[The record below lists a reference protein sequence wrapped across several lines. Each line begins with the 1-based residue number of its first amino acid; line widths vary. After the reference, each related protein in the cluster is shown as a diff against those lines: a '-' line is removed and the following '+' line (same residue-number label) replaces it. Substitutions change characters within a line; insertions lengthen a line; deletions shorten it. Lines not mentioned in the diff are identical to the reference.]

1 MVSAPRMRPGP
12 TVPGRVGRGRWSGDT
27 RWKDHIVGRPILVVS
42 ASTGTGHRRAG
53 EAIRERFVSCAPP
66 AYVAHVDL
74 LDLAPRW
81 IRATVGN
88 GYELLAT
95 HTPRIWDQLYRRS
108 DVPSPDLARWGP
120 AIHRTLFREFRR
132 LLLSRDWGACV
143 CTHFL
148 PGQLAA
154 GTPGAPWFAMVV
166 TDLTLHH
173 FWSQPRVPQYFVAN
187 VGLADGL
194 RARVPRSAVDVTGI
208 PVSQRFAEAP
218 SRTEAR
224 AALGLPPDAPTVVVM
239 GGGLGTGIEAMATS
253 VVQANAPGLR
263 VVAVCG
269 RNEEARKRLEDL
281 AREHDHLTVR
291 GFVTDVERYF
301 AAADVIVTKPGGLS
315 TAEALAVGRP
325 LILTRPIP
333 GQEEGNIRVLRD
345 AGVAS
350 EARDPAALRRA
361 VEDAFADPLRLQRIT
376 AAAAA
381 LGRPW
386 AADEIV
392 RHVRTRGTLGAA
404 A

>member
-1 MVSAPRMRPGP
+1 MS
-12 TVPGRVGRGRWSGDT
+12 
-27 RWKDHIVGRPILVVS
+27 RPILVVS
-42 ASTGTGHRRAG
+42 ASTGTGHHRAA
-53 EAIRERFVSCAPP
+53 EAIRESFASSDPTIHVE
-66 AYVAHVDL
+66 HVDL

-88 GYELLAT
+88 GYELIAT
-95 HTPRIWDQLYRRS
+95 HTPRIWKQLYRRS
-108 DVPSPDLARWGP
+108 DLPSPDLARWGP

-132 LLLSRDWGACV
+132 LLLSCDWGACV

-187 VGLADGL
+187 GGLADGL
-194 RARVPRSAVDVTGI
+194 RARAPRSAVAVTGI
-208 PVSQRFAEAP
+208 PVSRRFAEAP
-218 SRTEAR
+218 SRAAAR
-224 AALGLPPDAPTVVVM
+224 AALGFHPDAPTVVVM

-263 VVAVCG
+263 IVAVCG

-281 AREHDHLTVR
+281 AREHDRLTVR

-333 GQEEGNIRVLRD
+333 GQEEGNIRVLRET
-345 AGVAS
+345 GVAFK
-350 EARDPAALRRA
+350 ARDPAALRRA
-361 VEDAFADPLRLQRIT
+361 VEDVFADPLRLERLT
-376 AAAAA
+376 ASAAA

-392 RHVRTRGTLGAA
+392 GHVRARAALGAA